1 MKTTDCLIRCYYSSY
16 TALFFACGA
25 IGIAAEGIV
34 GIVREGSAA
43 CHGWPFWRSVAMLAA
58 ISAYFLDFA
67 ASRRNNR
74 PLSRTRIIFFVAF
87 WAILAALNT
96 RLA

>member
-25 IGIAAEGIV
+25 IGIAAEVIV
-34 GIVREGSAA
+34 RICREGSAA

-58 ISAYFLDFA
+58 IGCYFIDFA
-67 ASRRNNR
+67 ASKCNKR
-74 PLSRTRIIFFVAF
+74 PLSRPRIIFFIAF
-87 WAILAALNT
+87 WTILAALNT
-96 RLA
+96 RFA